1 MGFHMKIPLYLKFH
15 TFYGRFHTF
24 FSRLKI
30 FKVDH
35 KTPLIECYK
44 NIQGLYGFSIEN
56 SFIYAISYLFRAFSH
71 L

>member
-1 MGFHMKIPLYLKFH
+1 MGFLLKIPLFMQFH
-15 TFYGRFHTF
+15 TFFGRFHTF
-24 FSRLKI
+24 FSHLQI

-56 SFIYAISYLFRAFSH
+56 SSILAISH